1 MKLMYTNDT
10 EKLFAEGGMN
20 QQGGTV
26 DPVSGNDVPTGSLQK
41 EVRDDIPA
49 QLSEGEFVLPA
60 DVVRYIGLDRLMKL
74 RDKAKEGLAKME
86 QIGQMGNAEEAPN
99 PEEPHGDE
107 FSDEIDD
114 IISET
119 ENEEKTNNLAKG
131 GMPTPTGTGIEVK
144 QFKQPNGNSM
154 FLTFINGEPAT
165 PIPEG
170 AQEITGLNTNQQVMS
185 SLTNTEKE
193 ANKKTNIKDVMTSS
207 QNDLD
212 KRLEKALFDKVTQ
225 YATEKQNKETINKNI
240 EVDSSALKYDQDLV
254 DVSDAL
260 DYNLTEGTD
269 SKMLSGELDSA
280 IPSSI
285 METPEVLPEVLPP
298 VPMAKGGLVRRRKK

>member
-1 MKLMYTNDT
+1 MLNNNMD
-10 EKLFAEGGMN
+10 KLFAEGGMN
-20 QQGGTV
+20 QQGGTT
-26 DPVSGNDVPTGSLQK
+26 DPVSGNEVPTGSLQK

-86 QIGQMGNAEEAPN
+86 EIGQMGNADQVEN
-99 PEEPHGDE
+99 PEASHGED
-107 FSDEIDD
+107 FSAEIDSIMGEVD
-114 IISET
+114 SEK
-119 ENEEKTNNLAKG
+119 NHLAGG
-131 GMPTPTGTGIEVK
+131 GMPTPATPEVK
-144 QFKQPNGNSM
+144 QFKKPDGNSM
-154 FLTFINGEPAT
+154 FVTFINGEPAT

-170 AQEITGLNTNQQVMS
+170 AQEITGLNANQKVFS

-193 ANKKTNIKDVMTSS
+193 VNKKTDVKDVMTSS
-207 QNDLD
+207 QSDLD

-225 YATEKQNKETINKNI
+225 YATEKQNKDTINKNI
-240 EVDSSALKYDQDLV
+240 EFDSSAFKHDQDLV

-260 DYNLTEGTD
+260 DYNLTTGMD
-269 SKMLSGELDSA
+269 SQMLSGELDNA
-280 IPSSI
+280 ATSSI

-298 VPMAKGGLVRRRKK
+298 VPLAKGGLVSRRQK